1 MKTPELKPCPFC
13 GGEADYKDDGQ
24 YGYAYCTCC
33 LARTDERYSWR
44 DPEWKREVA
53 SEWNTRVYPK
63 DVQEAID
70 KNKPRPPV
78 IHPLAWLP
86 RWEFPHCPQC
96 DVQVKEYLK
105 HCWNCGQK
113 LDWSENNEVDKE
125 ATR

>member
-63 DVQEAID
+63 EVQEAIKKQNPKKPD
-70 KNKPRPPV
+70 GGINKYGFV
-78 IHPLAWLP
+78 IGCCKSCDAVIDGDCQYC
-86 RWEFPHCPQC
+86 PHC
-96 DVQVKEYLK
+96 
-105 HCWNCGQK
+105 GQR
-113 LDWSENNEVDKE
+113 LDWSDYES
-125 ATR
+125 